1 MITFILR
8 RLVESVPVLV
18 MASLVVFSMLHLVPG
33 DPVEA
38 MLGSA
43 DAGMSAAGSHMAQ
56 QIRQELGLDEPL
68 PVQYVRWLG
77 GVVHGDFGMSYVR
90 RRPVVDIV
98 LERLPST
105 LELAAAGL
113 LIAAAVGL
121 VFGIGAA
128 LKRNTPLDGL
138 IMIVSLGGVSTPNFF
153 LAMLLIL
160 VFSVLLGWLPATGSG
175 TFDRLVLP
183 AIALGYNGVAIVARL
198 TRSSMLEVLNRPY
211 VTTAQAKGLAQRTVV
226 LRHALRNA
234 LIPIVTVIGLQVG
247 HLVAGSV
254 IVETVFARQGMGQL
268 AIEAILTK
276 DFPVVQAVILFSA
289 VAYVLANLLVD
300 IAYGFL
306 DPRMR
311 AGA

>member
-1 MITFILR
+1 MATFVLR
-8 RLVESVPVLV
+8 RLVESVPVLLL
-18 MASLVVFSMLHLVPG
+18 ASVVVFSMLHLVPG

-43 DAGMSAAGSHMAQ
+43 DAGMSARGSAIAQ
-56 QIRQELGLDEPL
+56 QIREELGLDQPL
-68 PVQYVRWLG
+68 PLQYVRWLAG
-77 GVVHGDFGMSYVR
+77 AAHGDFGMSYVR
-90 RRPVVDIV
+90 RRPVMEIV
-98 LERLPST
+98 AERAPST
-105 LELAAAGL
+105 LELAAAAL
-113 LIAAAVGL
+113 VIAASVGL
-121 VFGIGAA
+121 VLGIAAA

-175 TFDRLVLP
+175 TFDRLILP
-183 AIALGYNGVAIVARL
+183 AVALGYNGVAMVARL
-198 TRSSMLEVLNRPY
+198 TRSSMLEVLNRPFI
-211 VTTAQAKGLAQRTVV
+211 TTAHAKGLRHRIVV

-234 LIPIVTVIGLQVG
+234 LIPIVTVLGLQIG

-268 AIEAILTK
+268 AVEAILTK
-276 DFPVVQAVILFSA
+276 DFPVVQAVILFTA
-289 VAYVLANLLVD
+289 TAYVFANLLVD
-300 IAYGFL
+300 IAYGYL
-306 DPRMR
+306 DPQIR

>member
-1 MITFILR
+1 
-8 RLVESVPVLV
+8 
-18 MASLVVFSMLHLVPG
+18 MLHLVPG

>member
-1 MITFILR
+1 MATFVLR
-8 RLVESVPVLV
+8 RLIESVPVLFL
-18 MASLVVFSMLHLVPG
+18 ASVVVFSMLHLVPG

-43 DAGMSAAGSHMAQ
+43 EAGMSEKGSAMAQ
-56 QIRQELGLDEPL
+56 HIREDLGLDQPL

-77 GVVHGDFGMSYVR
+77 GVVRGDLGMSYVR
-90 RRPVVDIV
+90 RRPVIDIV
-98 LERLPST
+98 AERVPST
-105 LELAAAGL
+105 LELAAAAL
-113 LIAAAVGL
+113 AIAACVGL
-121 VFGIGAA
+121 ALGIAAA

-183 AIALGYNGVAIVARL
+183 ALALGYNGVAIVARL
-198 TRSSMLEVLNRPY
+198 TRSSMLEVLNRPFI
-211 VTTAQAKGLAQRTVV
+211 TTAQAKGLRQRVV
-226 LRHALRNA
+226 VVRHALRNA
-234 LIPIVTVIGLQVG
+234 LIPIVTVIGLQIG

-268 AIEAILTK
+268 AVEAILTK
-276 DFPVVQAVILFSA
+276 DFPGVQAVILFTA
-289 VAYVLANLLVD
+289 TAYVVANLLVD
-300 IAYGFL
+300 IAYGYL
-306 DPRMR
+306 DPQIR
-311 AGA
+311 AGT